1 MCAVFCYNYYSV
13 LEERTMKQDRQYVV
27 AFQHPQDAGI
37 DLEIVFGVDPLD
49 AMLNFL
55 DYDHVPE
62 GIDSAADLQD
72 WLWDTEESLI
82 NCIEV

>member
-1 MCAVFCYNYYSV
+1 M
-13 LEERTMKQDRQYVV
+13 TQDRKYVV

-37 DLEIVFGVDPLD
+37 DLEIVWANSPLD
-49 AMLNFL
+49 AMLQFL

-62 GIDSAADLQD
+62 GIDTAVELQD

-82 NCIEV
+82 NCIEA